1 MEPGEA
7 GVTADPGPGTG
18 WGRRGSG
25 VMQICVGIWEYRL
38 MVLVEKW
45 QQQEYKLSEI
55 LTI

>member
-7 GVTADPGPGTG
+7 GVTADLGPGTG
-18 WGRRGSG
+18 WGSRGSG